1 MLQQI
6 VLIGLSRSDFFKY
19 ASFYGGTALR
29 IFYGLNRYSEDLD
42 FSLNSKDELFSF
54 TPFIEKIKE
63 VALSYDLN
71 LENSQKDKKI
81 KLISKVPLQK

>member
-1 MLQQI
+1 MSQI
-6 VLIGLSRSDFFKY
+6 IDTLTTIK
-19 ASFYGGTALR
+19 
-29 IFYGLNRYSEDLD
+29 LNVTSKGNLDLKKINLAYQEIN

-71 LENSQKDKKI
+71 LENSQKDKN
-81 KLISKVPLQK
+81 